1 MQKLSINGRNRMTKT
16 YRKKLKKLSLA
27 FLMSLSLLLPER
39 TTSYAEVVI
48 DSTDTVLMTE
58 ADLRTLVTEITA
70 KTAENEAL
78 KETVQ
83 TEREAFGAYEASV
96 EKLIAAQKE
105 EREKAQAVIEQ
116 LKKQLKAPS
125 LELYTGYNSDDAW
138 EGGIRLVWR
147 LN

>member
-1 MQKLSINGRNRMTKT
+1 MQKLSINGRNRMTKA
-16 YRKKLKKLSLA
+16 YGKKLKKLSLA

-39 TTSYAEVVI
+39 MTSYAEVVI

-83 TEREAFGAYEASV
+83 TEREAFGVYEASV

-116 LKKQLKAPS
+116 LNKQLKAPS